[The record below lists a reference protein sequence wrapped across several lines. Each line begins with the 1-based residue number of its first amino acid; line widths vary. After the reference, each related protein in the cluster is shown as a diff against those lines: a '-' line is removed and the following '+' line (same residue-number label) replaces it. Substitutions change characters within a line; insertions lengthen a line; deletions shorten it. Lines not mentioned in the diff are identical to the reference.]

1 MKNTT
6 QTETNRPTLFL
17 MMGGPASGKG
27 TIISKTSYL
36 NTLEVVDCDTFKAE
50 HPDYDPKNI
59 TQEVHDFSIVLCERA
74 FFAALGTGASF
85 IYDGTGCNA
94 EKYVAKTAE
103 AHAAGYNVEVVYVTC
118 SMATA
123 LIRNAA
129 RPRSVPENLLRDK
142 YSTIAT
148 SFEIISRYVDNT
160 TVINND

>member
-1 MKNTT
+1 MDNNTAI
-6 QTETNRPTLFL
+6 QTRPTLYL

-27 TIISKTSYL
+27 TMISKTSYL
-36 NTLEVVDCDTFKAE
+36 NTLAVVDCDTFKAE

-118 SMATA
+118 SMASA
-123 LIRNAA
+123 LIRNAG
-129 RPRSVPENLLRDK
+129 RDRSVPENLLRDK

-148 SFEIISRYVDNT
+148 SFEIISRYVDGT

>member
-1 MKNTT
+1 MSN
-6 QTETNRPTLFL
+6 ERNTNRPTLFL

-27 TIISKTSYL
+27 TVIAKTSYL
-36 NTLEVVDCDTFKAE
+36 NTLEVVDCDTFKAL
-50 HPDYDPKNI
+50 HADYDPKNI

-118 SMATA
+118 SMASA
-123 LIRNAA
+123 IIRNAK
-129 RPRSVPENLLRDK
+129 RERSVPENLLRDK

-160 TVINND
+160 TIVNND